1 MKKISRTLIAA
12 LISICCFSSCVE
24 EMAPVAG
31 GDIQLS
37 ETICIRATIDN
48 DTQTKVALGES
59 TEGVTKVEWAENDSF
74 ILTVGQQDYT
84 FVRVESISSN
94 EAEFAYDGQNGTF
107 PKSFSAGTIT
117 ASYPSRMVRTSMISP
132 SHSDTPRQL
141 SVRH

>member
-1 MKKISRTLIAA
+1 
-12 LISICCFSSCVE
+12 
-24 EMAPVAG
+24 MAPVAG

-37 ETICIRATIDN
+37 ETIRIRATIDN

-94 EAEFAYDGQNGTF
+94 EAEFAYDVKGKVDF
-107 PKSFSAGTIT
+107 PQIGF
-117 ASYPSRMVRTSMISP
+117 
-132 SHSDTPRQL
+132 
-141 SVRH
+141 

>member
-1 MKKISRTLIAA
+1 MKKISRILAA
-12 LISICCFSSCVE
+12 AFISICCFSSCIE

-37 ETICIRATIDN
+37 ETIRIRATIDN

-74 ILTVGQQDYT
+74 IITVDQQDYT
-84 FVRVESISSN
+84 FVRVQNISST

-107 PKSFSAGTIT
+107 PESFSAGTVT
-117 ASYPSRMVRTSMISP
+117 ASYPAE
-132 SHSDTPRQL
+132 TPESYAIQTGTEMTE
-141 SVRH
+141 